1 MRRIHHSFLLSGLG
15 VTLAVGLVAVSTVAF
30 SPSMSATEA
39 EVRETVDLY
48 FKGAVTGEAS
58 YFEEAFD
65 LENGDLKSVW
75 GNDADGYAIRTIP
88 IRDAI
93 AGWTRSPDPE
103 SEGQILDVKMVD
115 DKLAHVTLEIFYKGR
130 DYVDVLALYKVGD
143 DWKIVNKTYVSHGR
157 RNP

>member
-15 VTLAVGLVAVSTVAF
+15 ITLAVGLIAFSTVAF
-30 SPSMSATEA
+30 SPSMSAAEA

-65 LENGDLKSVW
+65 VENGHMKYVR
-75 GNDADGYAIRTIP
+75 GNESDGYTIRTTP

-103 SEGQILDVKMVD
+103 SEGQILDVKLLD

-143 DWKIVNKTYVSHGR
+143 DWKIVNKTFVSHGR

>member
-1 MRRIHHSFLLSGLG
+1 MRRFNHPFLLSGLG
-15 VTLAVGLVAVSTVAF
+15 ATFALALVAIVNLAASNA
-30 SPSMSATEA
+30 MSAAEA

-58 YFEEAFD
+58 YFNEAFD
-65 LENGDLKSVW
+65 LENGHMKSVW
-75 GNDADGYAIRTIP
+75 GNDTDGYAIHTTP

-93 AGWTRSPDPE
+93 AGWTRSPDPA
-103 SEGQILDVKMVD
+103 SEGQILEVKMLD

-143 DWKIVNKTYVSHGR
+143 DWKIVNKTYVSHGP
-157 RNP
+157 RNR